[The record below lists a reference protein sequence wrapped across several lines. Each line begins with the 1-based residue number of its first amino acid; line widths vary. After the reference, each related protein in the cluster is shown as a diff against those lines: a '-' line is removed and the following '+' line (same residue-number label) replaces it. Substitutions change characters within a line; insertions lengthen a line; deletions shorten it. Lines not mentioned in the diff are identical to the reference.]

1 MVHGSRGAAERL
13 RDQVAAVVAPLGL
26 RLAEAKTQVVHIDE
40 GFDFLGF
47 RIQRYRKKGSHKRY
61 VSTFPARR
69 AVDSVKQK
77 VKALTR
83 RTSSGTLRE
92 VLGRINAILRGWTND
107 FKHGVSKR
115 VFSYLKSYTE
125 TRVARLIRTRHRRLR
140 WKDINR
146 RYVNN
151 HGVIV
156 AEGMVMFNPAAVP
169 VTRYRGTN
177 IPTPWTPAA
186 TPT

>member
-1 MVHGSRGAAERL
+1 TL
-13 RDQVAAVVAPLGL
+13 
-26 RLAEAKTQVVHIDE
+26 
-40 GFDFLGF
+40 
-47 RIQRYRKKGSHKRY
+47 YRS
-61 VSTFPARR
+61 
-69 AVDSVKQK
+69 
-77 VKALTR
+77 
-83 RTSSGTLRE
+83 
-92 VLGRINAILRGWTND
+92 

-125 TRVARLIRTRHRRLR
+125 IRLARLLRTRYRRLR

-169 VTRYRGTN
+169 VTRYRYRGTK
-177 IPTPWTPAA
+177 IPTPWASAAPAVSLA
-186 TPT
+186 GSCGEPVAL